1 MKTIPLIIK
10 LVVMVIVL
18 SVSTSCKSY
27 MKYKYGITQPQE
39 ETPEKLIG
47 FLEKNHF
54 PQVNQYMFSDSAAY
68 SQSMRDP
75 EFSKHLLSHMIFDR
89 QGILI
94 QRDTT
99 QCQWSGY
106 EKLKSLSIDSIYLKG
121 DGLQLNQILSY
132 IRPFGKDELPLGS
145 FQDPD
150 FTVIVTW
157 AKFIG
162 KYNYRLFALAD
173 APNLNKTARIRMIWL
188 NVDMQE
194 SWQLTRD
201 QKVAIK

>member
-1 MKTIPLIIK
+1 MKKVHLIIK
-10 LVVMVIVL
+10 LIVMVFVL
-18 SVSTSCKSY
+18 SATTSCKTY
-27 MKYKYGITQPQE
+27 MKYKYGITQPKE

-47 FLEKNHF
+47 FLEENHF
-54 PQVNQYMFSDSAAY
+54 PQGNQYIFSDSAAY
-68 SQSMRDP
+68 SQAMRNP
-75 EFSKHLLSHMIFDR
+75 VFSKHLLSHMIFDR

-94 QRDTT
+94 RRDTT
-99 QCQWSGY
+99 QCQWSGHD
-106 EKLKSLSIDSIYLKG
+106 KLKSLSTDSIYLKG
-121 DGLQLNQILSY
+121 DGLHLNQILSQ
-132 IRPFGKDELPLGS
+132 ISPFGRDELPSGS

-173 APNLNKTARIRMIWL
+173 APNLNKTSRIRMIWL

-194 SWQLTRD
+194 AWKLKQD